1 LAQKLDGAQHQLTAK
16 DGGQQGKRGTSVAIG
31 EVQFF
36 FFHNSTMPP
45 THISS
50 TYLTSPEIQKVYLA
64 TRQAE
69 IEDHCANYCIQNT
82 SLFNF
87 ITNDEG
93 LDLFR

>member
-1 LAQKLDGAQHQLTAK
+1 MEASRVREGRLLLLEKFN
-16 DGGQQGKRGTSVAIG
+16 SS
-31 EVQFF
+31 

-87 ITNDEG
+87 VTNDEG